1 MNWRYIVGKSLSNIG
16 NFVLCSRLMPLTRIV
31 PQGIS
36 YPYDIKRFYNP
47 NNVKTI
53 FDVGANIG
61 QTSLFFSNH
70 FPQADIFAFEPIK
83 DTYEILKNNSKK
95 IPNIQPFNY
104 ALGSQETQKQIQ
116 IRENSE
122 LNTLVDS
129 KNTTV
134 RETGKLETVTVKTLD
149 NFCKSNKINRI
160 DILKMD
166 VQGYEIEVLY
176 GASYYLKN
184 NLVSFIYTEIDFDQD
199 NQECQYFEDINKY
212 LQKNNFHLSGFY
224 EFFRWGEN
232 KRYFGFCNA
241 LFVNCNL

>member
-16 NFVLCSRLMPLTRIV
+16 NFVLCSRLMPLTILV
-31 PQGIS
+31 KGIS

-70 FPQADIFAFEPIK
+70 FPQADIFALEPIK

-95 IPNIQPFNY
+95 IPKIQPFNY

-134 RETGKLETVTVKTLD
+134 IETGKLEAVTIKTLD

-166 VQGYEIEVLY
+166 VQGYEIEVLC
-176 GASYYLKN
+176 GANYYLKN
-184 NLVSFIYTEIDFDQD
+184 NLVSFIHTGIDFDPD
-199 NQECQYFEDINKY
+199 NQECQYFEDINKF

-241 LFVNCNL
+241 LFVNSNF